1 MICPRCGG
9 VKIVVKDSR
18 KSGNEVLRR
27 RQCLAC
33 QKHIYTVER
42 IDKTGYAIQKLSEI
56 HIREACK
63 SNEKRLR
70 KDSQGDEGN

>member
-33 QKHIYTVER
+33 KKHIYTVER
-42 IDKTGYAIQKLSEI
+42 IDDTGYAIQKLSEI
-56 HIREACK
+56 HYRETLK
-63 SNEKRLR
+63 NEQR
-70 KDSQGDEGN
+70 KHSQGHQGT

>member
-1 MICPRCGG
+1 MICPRCGAK
-9 VKIVVKDSR
+9 KIIVKDSR

-33 QKHIYTVER
+33 KKHIYTVER
-42 IDKTGYAIQKLSEI
+42 IDDTGYAIQKLSEI

-70 KDSQGDEGN
+70 ENTRGSEKP